1 MVSLTCDADHRDGVT
16 LVTVRLDGAG
26 VAQRVRLTNRLDG
39 PVWPPRRH
47 GVPAAGWNDD
57 GFETVVPADGVV
69 AVGYASPAPA
79 VDAPVAV
86 VDREIVEDGADEE
99 PATAADALRDLGDPS
114 PPRDAVPVP
123 VDDAVDQTERANQS
137 STDQTTVG
145 HSPPPARDEASV
157 PEPEPSDRPGRP
169 DQHSAAQADQNAGE
183 QSADGVPAAAATWL
197 DDVEERVV
205 TAERLAAA
213 ETVPEA
219 TAAMRATGGLDDAE
233 ALVERLQQERA
244 ALESVAERADE
255 LAERTAAADVPLE
268 TLERLA

>member
-26 VAQRVRLTNRLDG
+26 VAQRVRLANRLDG

-47 GVPAAGWNDD
+47 GVPAAGWTDD

-69 AVGYASPAPA
+69 AVGYASPAPP

-86 VDREIVEDGADEE
+86 VDREIVEEGTDERV
-99 PATAADALRDLGDPS
+99 ATAADALRDLGDPS

-123 VDDAVDQTERANQS
+123 VDDAPE
-137 STDQTTVG
+137 
-145 HSPPPARDEASV
+145 PAA
-157 PEPEPSDRPGRP
+157 EPEPIDPEHADDGTAETSARERAGGATRDPTPKTETAPEPSP
-169 DQHSAAQADQNAGE
+169 DGE
-183 QSADGVPAAAATWL
+183 IPAAVTAWL
-197 DDVEERVV
+197 DDVEERVA

-219 TAAMRATGGLDDAE
+219 TAAMRAAGGLDDAE
-233 ALVERLQQERA
+233 ALVERLQQDQQS
-244 ALESVAERADE
+244 LESVASRADA
-255 LAERTAAADVPLE
+255 LAERTRAADVPLE